1 MLHAVKAKVAKAHIC
16 FKSGVFNAI
25 LHGSLTTHVSIHPVQ
40 LLCPFFLILRK
51 NARSCLPISVL
62 QRMGVLPTD
71 VLHSWLP
78 ISKVG
83 REHSHKSMV
92 RDNISSS
99 LVVDLHSPTHW
110 RRWHILSS
118 CIRWWRRGLLS
129 SISFLLF
136 IIFYLDDLRV
146 FFRIGFFLRIGASG
160 VCSFSWGTSSYGF
173 SGASKARGE

>member
-1 MLHAVKAKVAKAHIC
+1 
-16 FKSGVFNAI
+16 
-25 LHGSLTTHVSIHPVQ
+25 
-40 LLCPFFLILRK
+40 
-51 NARSCLPISVL
+51 
-62 QRMGVLPTD
+62 
-71 VLHSWLP
+71 
-78 ISKVG
+78 
-83 REHSHKSMV
+83 MV

-146 FFRIGFFLRIGASG
+146 FFRIGFFLRR
-160 VCSFSWGTSSYGF
+160 CWRLDWCF
-173 SGASKARGE
+173 RGLLILLGYFLLWLFRCKQSTR